1 LYGRLKLWHGFL
13 SRPFIFDLALMP
25 VILFGNFFSITSNL
39 SNDASSPFSPLLAA
53 MDPFALGAHD
63 HVDRARITYCRQD
76 GDVDVIV
83 VQTTGVF
90 FFLNYF
96 PSFACARRHLWA
108 ADGGAGCRTVFI
120 IFVTWVRRRRC
131 ASASCRSALVLNS
144 RLWGGLCLR
153 RKGSIQRLLSR
164 VDRRISCRTLPKLGC
179 G

>member
-1 LYGRLKLWHGFL
+1 LLQRPDARQLRILNQFRLYGRLKLWHDFL

-25 VILFGNFFSITSNL
+25 VILFGNFLSITSNL

-90 FFLNYF
+90 FFELF
-96 PSFACARRHLWA
+96 SFVCLCPSSSL
-108 ADGGAGCRTVFI
+108 GC
-120 IFVTWVRRRRC
+120 RRRC
-131 ASASCRSALVLNS
+131 
-144 RLWGGLCLR
+144 GM
-153 RKGSIQRLLSR
+153 
-164 VDRRISCRTLPKLGC
+164 
-179 G
+179 